1 MKIEIL
7 YPELCNLYGDC
18 GNVKYLKENLPKA
31 KFIYTELNDKP
42 YFVENDIDLIYMG
55 SMTEK
60 SQERIISKLKP
71 YKTRIKELI
80 DNNKIFLLFGNSF
93 EIFNNYIIDSDNK
106 INGLGILNFYSK
118 RNLKQRHN
126 SLFIGTFENKEIV
139 GYTSRFSHTYGDN
152 SQNYLFQVKK
162 GTGINEE
169 TNYEGIRINNL
180 FASYLL
186 GPLLVNNP
194 EFMEYILKLLG
205 IKKLK
210 YKNIAKKVHQSL
222 LEDTANYFKKIVIQW
237 TEPFLHFQETLFIS
251 QLLFF

>member
-31 KFIYTELNDKP
+31 KFIYTSLNEKP
-42 YFVENDIDLIYMG
+42 YFVDNDIDLIYMG

-60 SQERIISKLKP
+60 SQERIINKLFP
-71 YKTRIKELI
+71 YKERIKQLI
-80 DNNKIFLLFGNSF
+80 DNDKIFLLFGNSF
-93 EIFNNYIIDSDNK
+93 EIFNDYIIDNDNK

-118 RNLKQRHN
+118 RIIPDRCN
-126 SLFIGTFENKEIV
+126 SLFIGSFNNKKIV

-152 SQNYLFQVKK
+152 SENYLFKK
-162 GTGINEE
+162 EKGIGLNEQA
-169 TNYEGIRINNL
+169 NYEGIRINNL

-186 GPLLVNNP
+186 GPLLINNP

-205 IKKLK
+205 IKKIK
-210 YKNIAKKVHQSL
+210 YKNISKKVHQSL
-222 LEDTANYFKKIVIQW
+222 IEDTYNSFQKK
-237 TEPFLHFQETLFIS
+237 
-251 QLLFF
+251 